1 MNCCGLSSTGLENI
15 DANEFTSDNTT
26 IYSNLNVSGNTN
38 LNNVIVYGSSEFIS
52 SLNVSGFATLSNN
65 TTINGT
71 LNVSGFTILS
81 NNTTINGSLY
91 LSGLNVL
98 ETLNI
103 HGTGLSTLYN
113 FRSDNQ
119 DALVTKDSSDFSTL
133 IHGVYPGAEIKFDT
147 VLSNSQSGT
156 EGNIY
161 LTKIDTNGKL
171 NVYHKYNALIPLKL
185 QEYWVVHDELEKI
198 CLQAEQNIAKFLG
211 MDLKIDNVAI
221 IANAAAS
228 GVAAINLLPSTD
240 LIHFAESIPTG
251 WTRQISPM
259 LVQGHRTPDGW
270 EGSVLLSRSCV

>member
-1 MNCCGLSSTGLENI
+1 MDLSSTGLENI

-119 DALVTKDSSDFSTL
+119 DALVTKDNADFR
-133 IHGVYPGAEIKFDT
+133 H
-147 VLSNSQSGT
+147 
-156 EGNIY
+156 
-161 LTKIDTNGKL
+161 
-171 NVYHKYNALIPLKL
+171 
-185 QEYWVVHDELEKI
+185 
-198 CLQAEQNIAKFLG
+198 
-211 MDLKIDNVAI
+211 
-221 IANAAAS
+221 
-228 GVAAINLLPSTD
+228 
-240 LIHFAESIPTG
+240 
-251 WTRQISPM
+251 
-259 LVQGHRTPDGW
+259 
-270 EGSVLLSRSCV
+270 